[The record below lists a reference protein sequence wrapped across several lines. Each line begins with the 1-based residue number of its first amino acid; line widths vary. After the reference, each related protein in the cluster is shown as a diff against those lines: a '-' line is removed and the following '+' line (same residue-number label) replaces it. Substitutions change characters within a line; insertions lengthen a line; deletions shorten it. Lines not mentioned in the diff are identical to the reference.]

1 MYEPSRNLFSFHIA
15 GFQYWDGATVLDQ
28 LKPGAKLTLVPETDS
43 PHDPAAVTVRFDG
56 VKLGYVPADHN
67 EFLSTMLFFGHG
79 DAFECRVQQVAPERS
94 PWHQVRAGLYVTD
107 AR

>member
-1 MYEPSRNLFSFHIA
+1 MYEPSRNLSSFHIA

-28 LKPGAKLTLVPETDS
+28 LKPGTKLTLVPETDN
-43 PHDPAAVTVRFDG
+43 PYDPAAVAVRFDG

-67 EFLSTMLFFGHG
+67 ELISTMLFFGHG

-94 PWHQVRAGLYVTD
+94 PWHQVRVGLYVTD